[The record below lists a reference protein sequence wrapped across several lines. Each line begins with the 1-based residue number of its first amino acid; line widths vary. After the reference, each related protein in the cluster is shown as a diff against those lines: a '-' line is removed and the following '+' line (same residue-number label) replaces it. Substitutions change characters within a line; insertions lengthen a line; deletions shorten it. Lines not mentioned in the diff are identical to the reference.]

1 MEKPI
6 EFKVIYKGKE
16 YSFNCGAA
24 VYIFDI
30 ATCNGF
36 AESHDEK
43 TLLDYIELVR
53 ECYIKDDNPTPLG
66 SLADFIAEHWY
77 AVNLLTLREIL
88 ERFYEEVI

>member
-1 MEKPI
+1 MEKMI
-6 EFKVIYKGKE
+6 EFQVKYKGKT
-16 YSFNCGAA
+16 YNFDCGAA

-36 AESHDEK
+36 AEAHDER

-66 SLADFIAEHWY
+66 HLADFIAENWDK
-77 AVNLLTLREIL
+77 VDLLTRREIL
-88 ERFYEEVI
+88 TLFYEEI